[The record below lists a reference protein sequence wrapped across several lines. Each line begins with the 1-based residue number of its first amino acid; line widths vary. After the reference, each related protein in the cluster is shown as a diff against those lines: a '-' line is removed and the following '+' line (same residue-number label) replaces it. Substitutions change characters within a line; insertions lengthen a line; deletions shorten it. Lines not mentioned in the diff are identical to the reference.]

1 VTGAASGD
9 DDLWEEHAGWWQA
22 GFTAGAD
29 PEYEEQILPLA
40 AEHLDGARR
49 VLDVGCGE
57 GQVARLA
64 FAGGATTVVGV
75 DPTAAQVDEAH
86 LRGGGPSYAR
96 AGAAGL
102 PFRDASFDAAVA
114 CLVFEHITDVDGA
127 IAEVARVLEP
137 GGRFLFF
144 LNHPL
149 LQTPSSGWIDDQ
161 MLDPPEQY
169 WRIGPYLVEDETIEE
184 VEKGVFIPFI
194 HRPLSRYVNAL
205 ATVGLLVE
213 RMEEPAPPPGFLAR
227 AAEYAEAASIPR
239 LLFLRCLKGQS

>member
-1 VTGAASGD
+1 MGASGD
-9 DDLWEEHAGWWQA
+9 DLWEAHAGWWQE

-29 PEYEEQILPLA
+29 PEYEEQILPMA
-40 AEHLDGARR
+40 ARHLDGARR

-57 GQVARLA
+57 GQIARLA
-64 FAGGATTVVGV
+64 TGRGATAVGV
-75 DPTAAQVDEAH
+75 DPTSAQIGEARA
-86 LRGGGPSYAR
+86 RGGGPAYGRPAAGPCRS
-96 AGAAGL
+96 AGACSTPSSRAWCSSTSATST
-102 PFRDASFDAAVA
+102 R
-114 CLVFEHITDVDGA
+114 A

-149 LQTPSSGWIDDQ
+149 LQTPNSGWIDDQ
-161 MLDPPEQY
+161 ILDPPEQY
-169 WRIGPYLVEDETIEE
+169 WRIGPYLREDETIEE

-205 ATVGLLVE
+205 ADAGLTLH

-227 AAEYAEAASIPR
+227 AAEYEAAATIPR
-239 LLFLRCLKGQS
+239 LLFLHCRSREPAHE